1 MGCGWGLL
9 KVGLS
14 QMMSQISREVSD
26 ETQITDFIYSGDEQL
41 AILLDA
47 FRWLEEQLGAGKF
60 DFSRVEIR
68 SFVSSGAPV
77 PVVDA
82 QRGVWNPKELSST
95 LSVVSMLQS
104 KYADETDDDVSIIRH
119 HYRDTHVNGATT
131 KLRLAINR
139 NEPITHFK

>member
-1 MGCGWGLL
+1 
-9 KVGLS
+9 
-14 QMMSQISREVSD
+14 MMSQISREVSD
-26 ETQITDFIYSGDEQL
+26 DTQITDFIYSGDEQL

-104 KYADETDDDVSIIRH
+104 KYADETDDDASIIRYN
-119 HYRDTHVNGATT
+119 YRDTHVNGDTAPSSLKTT
-131 KLRLAINR
+131 PLCR
-139 NEPITHFK
+139 FF